1 MEHFTKADYSDVPCF
16 LAGHWGPTELLA
28 AHSGLTFTGSSVAP
42 MSGSRMLLPLIKH
55 LTASGGRLVPA
66 VVPVRANVS
75 FGES

>member
-42 MSGSRMLLPLIKH
+42 MSGSRMYP
-55 LTASGGRLVPA
+55 
-66 VVPVRANVS
+66 PVAGCLAN
-75 FGES
+75 GIP